1 MSAPLR
7 IGIVGTGGIARVH
20 ADNVARLGE
29 RATIVG
35 AVDVDAERLA
45 AFQREFGVEAG
56 YASLEELLEDA
67 RPDIVHLCTPPGL
80 HAQQALLALAAG
92 VDVLCEKPPA
102 LSLAE
107 LDALAAAEQAS
118 GAHFATVSQHR
129 FGGRAA
135 WLRRRVADGRLGRP
149 LVAVCN
155 TLWYRPDAYFEV
167 PWRGNWDIEGGGP
180 TMGHG
185 IHQLDTMLSI
195 LGPWREVVAVAAR
208 QARAV
213 ATEDLSTAIVTFDN
227 GAVATVVNSL
237 LSPRETS
244 YLRVDFEFA
253 TVELEHLYG
262 YGDDNWTITAAP
274 DHEEE
279 VAALWAEGPH
289 GGSGHAAQFAAVI
302 EARERGEALPVD
314 TASARRTLELIAGI
328 YASAFTGVRVAAGD
342 IDAGSPFYAGM
353 EGSGAPWRDAL
364 AAAK

>member
-1 MSAPLR
+1 MTAPLR

-20 ADNVARLGE
+20 AQSIAHLGE
-29 RATIVG
+29 RAAIVG
-35 AVDVDAERLA
+35 AVDVDAERLE

-56 YASLEELLEDA
+56 YASIEELLEQG

-80 HAQQALLALAAG
+80 HTKQALLALAAG

-107 LDALAAAEQAS
+107 LDEISAAERAS

-129 FGGRAA
+129 FGGRAR
-135 WLRRRVADGRLGRP
+135 WLRERLADGRLGRP
-149 LVAVCN
+149 MVAVCN
-155 TLWYRPDAYFEV
+155 TLWYRPDSYFDV
-167 PWRGNWDIEGGGP
+167 PWRGNWEIEGGGP

-185 IHQLDTMLSI
+185 IHQIDTMLSI
-195 LGPWREVVAVAAR
+195 LGPWAEVVGVAAR
-208 QARAV
+208 QARPV
-213 ATEDLSTAIVTFDN
+213 ATEDLSTAIVTFEN

-244 YLRVDFEFA
+244 YLRFDFEFA

-262 YGDDNWTITAAP
+262 YGDDNWKITPAP
-274 DHEEE
+274 GHEAE
-279 VAALWAEGPH
+279 VAELWAAGPH
-289 GGSGHAAQFAAVI
+289 GSSGHSAQFAAVI
-302 EARERGEALPVD
+302 DARERGLPLPVD

-328 YASAFTGVRVAAGD
+328 YASSFTGARVAAGE
-342 IDAGSPFYAGM
+342 IVQGSPFYESM

-364 AAAK
+364 VDAK